1 MEAIEYFNTICQDA
15 NEQMDIKALDKD
27 GIKNYITHLPT
38 KGENDGWS
46 EEVHMVASNC
56 LAKLYKY
63 AIEMGYI
70 KHAFP
75 YEKFLHKEF

>member
-15 NEQMDIKALDKD
+15 NEQMDIKSLDKD
-27 GIKNYITHLPT
+27 GIKNYITHLPI
-38 KGENDGWS
+38 KGKNDGWS
-46 EEVHMVASNC
+46 EEVYAIASNC

-70 KHAFP
+70 KHTLL

>member
-15 NEQMDIKALDKD
+15 NEQMDIKSLNKD
-27 GIKNYITHLPT
+27 GIKNYITHLPI
-38 KGENDGWS
+38 KGENDGWP
-46 EEVHMVASNC
+46 EEVYTIASNC

-70 KHAFP
+70 KYNFL
-75 YEKFLHKEF
+75 YKKFLHKEF